1 MQMFL
6 GVENLIWQN
15 LILLLTALITLYI
28 YRRKN
33 IISLKNAAKLII
45 LQIKDIEKNIEYLK
59 IEAITQNRIIN
70 EQQMYNSVTIYEQ
83 NFWNDY
89 RHQLFNYLSS
99 DDYELISKFYDNAT
113 MIKRFQNDIKNF
125 ILTSLQYRGIDRCHL
140 LLIYTLM
147 SNDNETLQK
156 DINNKISLY
165 DRIVTSSYVPYHYG
179 ESISTYLSTYQRISG
194 TTAYRSLIKMSKR
207 KF

>member
-1 MQMFL
+1 MFL
-6 GVENLIWQN
+6 GIDNSVYQTF
-15 LILLLTALITLYI
+15 ILLSTVLVTLLIYW
-28 YRRKN
+28 RKN
-33 IISLKNAAKLII
+33 LTSLKNAAKLII

-70 EQQMYNSVTIYEQ
+70 EQQMYNSVIIYEQ

-89 RHQLFNYLSS
+89 RHQLFNYLTT
-99 DDYELISKFYDNAT
+99 DEYELISKFYDNAA

-140 LLIYTLM
+140 LLIYTLITTD
-147 SNDNETLQK
+147 SDNLQK
-156 DINNKISLY
+156 DINNKINLY
-165 DRIVTSSYVPYHYG
+165 DRIISSPYIPYHYG

-194 TTAYRSLIKMSKR
+194 TTAYQSLIKMSKR
-207 KF
+207 K